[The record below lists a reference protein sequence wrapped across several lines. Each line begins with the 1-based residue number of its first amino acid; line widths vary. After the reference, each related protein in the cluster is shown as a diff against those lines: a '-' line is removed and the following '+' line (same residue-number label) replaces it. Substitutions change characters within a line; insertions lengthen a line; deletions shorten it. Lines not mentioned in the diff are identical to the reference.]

1 MTSDDRQRHEM
12 SPRTAWILYLRREAL
27 RMDRAEVSTIAH
39 VGIIYATFA
48 DWDGT
53 SIHPGVGTLATITG
67 KSEDTVS
74 RCLTALTSAGLIE
87 RKRRQ
92 GGKTAT
98 AHLLAPLTETTDWE
112 PLLLPFSE
120 TRQAAYRRRQKSKA
134 AAEESA
140 NRTAHN
146 PSGDGFK
153 NPSPS
158 GDLDTVPVGG
168 TEDSRTRPRTGQQPV
183 PGRVAEPVPVGGVR
197 IPSSTSGRDTH
208 TDREMPGLVAQPQV
222 RAPEAEDKDESPP
235 GLQALDGGGRGG
247 GGQAPLLLS
256 VHSEPAAP
264 PDLGRIA
271 DHMSA
276 LYGVVLPRRY
286 AAPVALQILGD
297 LDDLPDPT
305 AYVVAA
311 LDADPARYRPPLPDA
326 VPAPTRRAASDS

>member
-1 MTSDDRQRHEM
+1 MTSDEQPHKQ

-27 RMDRAEVSTIAH
+27 RMNRAEVSTIAH

-53 SIHPGVGTLATITG
+53 NLRPGVGTLAAITG
-67 KSEDTVS
+67 RSEDTVS
-74 RCLTALTSAGLIE
+74 RCLTVLANAGLIE
-87 RKRRQ
+87 RRRRQ
-92 GGKTAT
+92 GGKTAV

-112 PLLLPFSE
+112 PLLVPFSE

-134 AAEESA
+134 AEEA
-140 NRTAHN
+140 AARAAHN
-146 PSGDGFK
+146 PSGDGFQ

-158 GDLDTVPVGG
+158 GELEPVPVGG
-168 TEDSRTRPRTGQQPV
+168 TEEPRTRPGTGRQPV
-183 PGRVAEPVPVGGVR
+183 PGRVPEPVPVGGVLEQ
-197 IPSSTSGRDTH
+197 SSTSGRDTLI
-208 TDREMPGLVAQPQV
+208 DREMPGLVDQPQV
-222 RAPEAEDKDESPP
+222 GAREAGGQEDFSP

-256 VHSEPAAP
+256 VRSEPTAP

-286 AAPVALQILGD
+286 AAPVALEILGD

-311 LDADPARYRPPLPDA
+311 LDADPDRYRPALPPA
-326 VPAPTRRAASDS
+326 AAPTRLAAGDS